1 MERKV
6 ALDIHRRSLFVLIME
21 EGKQVLRRRFS
32 PDPEGLAA
40 FLAVIQPGD
49 RVVMEAT
56 THAFRLAARLE
67 SVGATVLVLDP
78 QETRAVGMKGK
89 KTDYRD
95 CLALLR
101 YLDEPH
107 PPAVW
112 CPDRRT
118 REIRQL
124 TRERF
129 AFNQSL
135 VRLKNR
141 VRGLLADEGL
151 EPTHAPWE
159 PAGRVWLETQTLAP
173 VTRRILEREL
183 AAIAVETAL
192 KAEQEEELAQLALE
206 CRTTQRLMQLVGF
219 GSATAVM
226 CLGEVGDLQRF
237 PSSKH
242 LVSYAGLHASV
253 YQSATTVHYGPI
265 TKAGRSQLRWIMV
278 EVAWRHVHEDG
289 PEAAYFQRLVQR
301 GKCPQ
306 VAIVALARRLLVLV
320 YTLLRREATH
330 RDLDLRRYEAK
341 LERLAA
347 HRPEA
352 TEPEPC
358 NRDWA
363 ADRLEEL
370 TGQTAPRRAA
380 SRPRRLRPTKRRAP
394 AEGDPGGSSRR
405 HGRGSA
411 SAARD
416 EADAPRESHATP
428 KPEEIARGA

>member
-21 EGKQVLRRRFS
+21 GGKQVLRRRFA

-40 FLAVIQPGD
+40 LLALLQPGD

-78 QETRAVGMKGK
+78 QQTRAVGMKGK

-101 YLDEPH
+101 YLDDPH

-151 EPTHAPWE
+151 EPPHAPWE
-159 PAGRVWLETQTLAP
+159 PEGRAWLEAQTLAP

-183 AAIAVETAL
+183 AECEPRSSRGVAIPWC
-192 KAEQEEELAQLALE
+192 AEVHRLGRSLEAIRLGHLPGRSRWAGPEE
-206 CRTTQRLMQLVGF
+206 CRPYTWPSHQ
-219 GSATAVM
+219 
-226 CLGEVGDLQRF
+226 CLDRNR
-237 PSSKH
+237 
-242 LVSYAGLHASV
+242 
-253 YQSATTVHYGPI
+253 
-265 TKAGRSQLRWIMV
+265 GR
-278 EVAWRHVHEDG
+278 
-289 PEAAYFQRLVQR
+289 
-301 GKCPQ
+301 
-306 VAIVALARRLLVLV
+306 
-320 YTLLRREATH
+320 
-330 RDLDLRRYEAK
+330 
-341 LERLAA
+341 
-347 HRPEA
+347 
-352 TEPEPC
+352 
-358 NRDWA
+358 
-363 ADRLEEL
+363 
-370 TGQTAPRRAA
+370 
-380 SRPRRLRPTKRRAP
+380 
-394 AEGDPGGSSRR
+394 
-405 HGRGSA
+405 
-411 SAARD
+411 
-416 EADAPRESHATP
+416 
-428 KPEEIARGA
+428 